1 MVSKIFLC
9 VAIVS
14 CVGFLA
20 ISMRVGNQVEGALQ
34 SVGEDS
40 AVQMSSMVRSSIE
53 QAMLSGNGIKVK
65 NLVEDLKKS
74 VASSET
80 EIHIYDPQGIE
91 VFAPKEAA
99 PDPASLDRHVAL
111 VLANQERQV
120 IEDRVVRS
128 IPMETRCARGGCHAA
143 SDRQRGV
150 LSMEVSPKVCRENR
164 NRVLREIVTSGFI
177 HLMTARR
184 SEHLDEFFEDI
195 RKSTP
200 SIRGIAVYDAEGDPS
215 FGLDME
221 EFGVASEQVLAVMAT
236 GDSKRLDT
244 ESGAVEVVTLKM
256 QSRCVECHQHGSDV
270 RGALLV
276 ALAEPTSTEACDAAE
291 LETLIDTSL
300 RHIMTS
306 ELGRIIAQ
314 FLDSIVATGGVK
326 ELVLYDKEGRVYWNT
341 THVAPPAHIAIAIAK
356 EQMVIDHIGHGE
368 NQRVRVVAPLTN
380 SARCARC
387 HGDSMAL
394 RGLVEVSA
402 STRMAAST
410 KSKSKNIIML
420 TTAMAVLSML
430 FVLIAILQ
438 FVVVRPV
445 REISNV
451 ADAIGDGHL
460 DVQVA
465 HANEKGDEVARL
477 GARINAMIEDLRT
490 KFNLEKFVSKSTAQ
504 AARSGGIGSTS
515 EGGERRHATILFSD
529 IRGFTAYSEK
539 VSAEEVVRMLNRL
552 LKAQTDVV
560 HKFGGDVDKFVGDE
574 LMAIFEGEGANLRAT
589 SCAMAMLDAIHLVRE
604 TNLEVGIG
612 IATGEVVIGAIG
624 HEDRLDF
631 TAIGDVVNTGARLC
645 SAAKGDEVIVTKA
658 VRDAA
663 FDAGFKAAD
672 YEFEPRAALAV
683 KGKQEPIEV
692 FQVVKTKS

>member
-14 CVGFLA
+14 SVGFLV

-74 VASSET
+74 VAASET

-91 VFAPKEAA
+91 VFAPKQVA
-99 PDPASLDRHVAL
+99 PDPSSLDRHVAM
-111 VLANQERQV
+111 VLKSQERQV
-120 IEDRVVRS
+120 LDDRVVRS
-128 IPMETRCARGGCHAA
+128 IPMEKRCARSGCHAA

-150 LSMEVSPKVCRENR
+150 LSMKVAPDVCREKR
-164 NRVLREIVTSGFI
+164 NRVLREIVTSGFL

-195 RKSTP
+195 RVSTP

-221 EFGVASEQVLAVMAT
+221 EFGVESEQVLAVMAA
-236 GDSKRLDT
+236 GDSQRLAIPNGT
-244 ESGAVEVVTLKM
+244 IEVVTLKK
-256 QSRCVECHQHGSDV
+256 QERCVECHQYGAEV

-276 ALAEPTSTEACDAAE
+276 ALADPISVQECDAAE

-314 FLDSIVATGGVK
+314 FLDSIVATGGVE

-341 THVAPPAHIAIAIAK
+341 THPAPPAHISIAIAK
-356 EQMVIDHIGHGE
+356 EQTVIDHVGEGE
-368 NQRVRVVAPLTN
+368 NQRVRVVAPLRN

-387 HGDSMAL
+387 HGSAMAL

-410 KSKSKNIIML
+410 KSESKNIIML

-430 FVLIAILQ
+430 FVLIFILQ

-445 REISNV
+445 REISGV
-451 ADAIGDGHL
+451 ADAIGDGQL

-465 HANEKGDEVARL
+465 HADAKGDEVARL
-477 GARINAMIEDLRT
+477 GARINAMIQDLRT
-490 KFNLEKFVSKSTAQ
+490 KFHLEKFVSKSTAQ
-504 AARSGGIGSTS
+504 AARSGGVETTS
-515 EGGERRHATILFSD
+515 EGGERREATILFSD
-529 IRGFTAYSEK
+529 IRGFTAYSEQ
-539 VSAEEVVRMLNRL
+539 VSAEEVVRMLNRI

-560 HKFGGDVDKFVGDE
+560 HEHGGDVDKFVGDE
-574 LMAIFEGEGANLRAT
+574 LMAIFEGEDANIRAT
-589 SCAMAMLDAIHLVRE
+589 SCSLAMLDAIHLVRE
-604 TNLEVGIG
+604 TDLEVGIG

-645 SAAKGDEVIVTKA
+645 SAAKGNEVIVTKA

-663 FDAGFKAAD
+663 AGASEC
-672 YEFEPRAALAV
+672 EFEPREALAV
-683 KGKQEPIEV
+683 KGKQEPLQV
-692 FQVVKTKS
+692 FHVRKKPA